1 MDGLDKRQ
9 QDSNTIEKEF
19 CADICDDQRF
29 SLNSAGNFMA
39 ICMEIFIHQ

>member
-19 CADICDDQRF
+19 CADTCNYQRF
-29 SLNSAGNFMA
+29 SVNSAGTLIA
-39 ICMEIFIHQ
+39 ICIKVFIY

>member
-19 CADICDDQRF
+19 CANTCDDQRF
-29 SLNSAGNFMA
+29 SVNSAGTL
-39 ICMEIFIHQ
+39 MEICIKNFIY